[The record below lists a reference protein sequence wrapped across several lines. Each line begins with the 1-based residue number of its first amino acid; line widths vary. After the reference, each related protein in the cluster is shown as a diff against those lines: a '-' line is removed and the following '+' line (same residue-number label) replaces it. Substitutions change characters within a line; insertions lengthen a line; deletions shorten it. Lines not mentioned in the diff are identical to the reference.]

1 MSRFAQ
7 DLETLLD
14 QMIVEHR
21 KLLQYVNQHAAA
33 MKLMDL
39 PAMESSRSQQEAC
52 RLRIKAVDTRRK
64 ATVGQLMKQH
74 KLTTEP
80 TLSAIAELHPP
91 LAVSLL
97 AKRDT
102 LRKIA
107 GDLALRTNVS
117 SKLAGAV
124 LGHLNTAVKFIASA
138 VQNAGVYTR
147 TGIHKV
153 APRIGA
159 MEAVG

>member
-1 MSRFAQ
+1 MSRLAQ
-7 DLETLLD
+7 ELELLLD

-21 KLLQYVNQHAAA
+21 KLLQYVDLHQSAMKQMDLAA
-33 MKLMDL
+33 M
-39 PAMESSRSQQEAC
+39 EQSRSQQEAC
-52 RLRIKAVDTRRK
+52 RLRIKGIDSRRK
-64 ATVGQLMKQH
+64 SAVQQLMKLH
-74 KLTTEP
+74 KLAAEP
-80 TLSAIAELHPP
+80 TLSQIAELYPA
-91 LAVSLL
+91 LSTSLI

-102 LRKIA
+102 LRRIA

-117 SKLAGAV
+117 GKLAGAV

-138 VQNAGVYTR
+138 VQNAGVYTK

-159 MEAVG
+159 LEAVG

>member
-7 DLETLLD
+7 DLEVILD
-14 QMIVEHR
+14 QLIVEHR
-21 KLLQYVNQHAAA
+21 KLLQYIQQHATA
-33 MKLMDL
+33 MKQMDIT
-39 PAMESSRSQQEAC
+39 AMEQSRAQQEAC
-52 RLRIKAVDTRRK
+52 RLRVKAIDTRRK
-64 ATVGQLMKQH
+64 LTVINLMKLH
-74 KLTTEP
+74 KLPVEP
-80 TLSAIAELHPP
+80 TLSQIAQLYPQQGQ
-91 LAVSLL
+91 SLIN
-97 AKRDT
+97 KRDT
-102 LRKIA
+102 LRAIV
-107 GDLALRTNVS
+107 GELALRTNVT

-138 VQNAGVYTR
+138 VQNAGVYTK